1 MAISWLSVEGFKSL
15 RNVAWKPERLNVLI
29 GPNGSGKSNLLDLLE
44 LLSTAASGDL
54 SATVQESGG
63 IDALL
68 WDGRESEIRIQLT
81 HMGSPQPMVNF
92 LGGIYTLTLQKIA
105 HWNSFV
111 ITNEFLSGFKP
122 DGFSTFLLERRVGEA
137 ALYDLKQE
145 ALVQVASQV
154 PGEESL
160 LSAAAGP
167 LSNFDLTAFKVNL
180 ESWTIYRGLDT
191 RPDSPIRQ
199 PALTRREAQ
208 VNSSGENLVSVLHT
222 LYTEDRQFRKELH
235 AAMHAVFGDEF
246 EELTFPPA
254 SDQKVQLRVGWR
266 SLKRPQSSA
275 VLSDGTLRFLFL
287 ITVLANP
294 SPPPLI
300 AIEEPEVG
308 LHPSM
313 LPVIAE
319 YAAEASKRC
328 QVIFTTH
335 SPDFLDAFR
344 NASVQ
349 PTTTVTKWENGET
362 HLNVLRG
369 EDLEYWLR
377 EYTLGQL
384 FRSNEL
390 EQIG

>member
-1 MAISWLSVEGFKSL
+1 MAITLLAVDGFKSL
-15 RNVAWKPERLNVLI
+15 RKVRWKPERLNVLI
-29 GPNGSGKSNLLDLLE
+29 GPNGSGKSNLLDLLT
-44 LLSTAASGDL
+44 LLSTAASGEL
-54 SATVQESGG
+54 SAAVQRSGG
-63 IDALL
+63 IDSLL
-68 WDGRESEIRIQLT
+68 WDGRENEIRILLKT
-81 HMGSPQPMVNF
+81 LFDSPREQYAYSF
-92 LGGIYTLTLQKIA
+92 TIETLQPR
-105 HWNSFV
+105 
-111 ITNEFLSGFKP
+111 SGF
-122 DGFSTFLLERRVGEA
+122 RVA
-137 ALYDLKQE
+137 R
-145 ALVQVASQV
+145 
-154 PGEESL
+154 EE
-160 LSAAAGP
+160 LSAAEKILLYRDKRETFFFDERHGMTLLDAPIAEEKTLLAAVAGP
-167 LSNFDLTAFKVNL
+167 LAGVSLSIFQAKLAA
-180 ESWTIYRGLDT
+180 WTIYRDFDT
-191 RPDSPIRQ
+191 SADSPVRQ
-199 PALTRREAQ
+199 PALTRRETHID
-208 VNSSGENLVSVLHT
+208 SSGDNLVPVLHT

-235 AAMHAVFGDEF
+235 SAMHAVFGNEF

-254 SDQKVQLRVGWR
+254 SDQKVQMRVSWR
-266 SLKRPQSSA
+266 SLKRAQSSA

-287 ITVLANP
+287 VTVLANP
-294 SPPPLI
+294 DPPSLI

-344 NASVQ
+344 HASVQ